1 MTTGEFFL
9 RCNNETLKNTVI
21 EIDNESEEDYNNKNQ
36 DNNNNNNQDNNPKKS
51 SSSSS
56 PLSSSK
62 KKTTSSSSSSSSSTP
77 PSSSIPSNRSGSKLS
92 IHGITLFYK
101 KDEGYYYQLKSVVEK
116 ECKHEEWINLL
127 FNLEKGI
134 YILKEEHNEDIDGL

>member
-62 KKTTSSSSSSSSSTP
+62 KKTTSSSSSSSP

>member
-62 KKTTSSSSSSSSSTP
+62 KKTTSSSSSSSP

-127 FNLEKGI
+127 FNLEKDI
-134 YILKEEHNEDIDGL
+134 YILKEEHYEDIDGL